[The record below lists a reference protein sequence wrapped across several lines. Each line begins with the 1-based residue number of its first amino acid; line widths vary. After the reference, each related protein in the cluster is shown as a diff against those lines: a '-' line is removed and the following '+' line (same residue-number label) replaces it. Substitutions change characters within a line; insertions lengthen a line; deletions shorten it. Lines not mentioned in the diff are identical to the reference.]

1 MKQVIQMAV
10 VLTLICTVCGA
21 ALSGI
26 RRITAERIVY
36 QRLINVQGP
45 NVEDVLKG
53 SENDLIAERKSVEID
68 GEEILLFVG
77 KRNDRPWAVAYE
89 TSASGFGGELT
100 IMVGYDLEKDKLT
113 GLKIGTNSETA
124 GVGSRVTQD
133 QFTKQF
139 KGLDIALKFSGGPC
153 PVGVDAV
160 SGATVSSTA
169 VSEAL
174 KKSVALYPKI
184 KKAVLQS

>member
-10 VLTLICTVCGA
+10 VLTLICTVCGI
-21 ALSGI
+21 ALSAI
-26 RRITAERIVY
+26 ESMTAERIVQ
-36 QRLINVQGP
+36 QRLLYVQGP
-45 NVEDVLKG
+45 NVKVVLEG
-53 SENDLIAERKSVEID
+53 AENDLITDRQTINID
-68 GEEILLFVG
+68 GESILLFVG
-77 KRNDRPWAVAYE
+77 KKNDKPWAIAYE
-89 TSASGFGGELT
+89 TSAAGFGGELT

-139 KGLDIALKFSGGPC
+139 KGLDIDLKFTGGPC

-184 KKAVLQS
+184 KEAVLQS

>member
-1 MKQVIQMAV
+1 MKQVIQMVA

-26 RRITAERIVY
+26 ESATKKRRIY
-36 QRLINVQGP
+36 QELVNVQGP
-45 NVEDVLKG
+45 NVKIVLNG
-53 SENDLIAERKSVEID
+53 SENDLITDRQTIDID
-68 GEEILLFVG
+68 GQSVLLFVG
-77 KRNDRPWAVAYE
+77 KKNDKPWAVAYE
-89 TSASGFGGELT
+89 TSAAGFGGELT

-124 GVGSRVTQD
+124 GVGSRVTEN

-139 KGLDIALKFSGGPC
+139 KGLDIDLKFTGGPC

-184 KKAVLQS
+184 KKAVLSS